1 MVSSFANYDQKRLS
15 SDAAKEML
23 LKNIHM
29 HSLNFISFIFLV
41 VFDIEIVLENAKTA
55 IQEQLELQLF
65 CHPT

>member
-41 VFDIEIVLENAKTA
+41 VFDIEIVLENAKIA
-55 IQEQLELQLF
+55 ILEQLELQLF

>member
-1 MVSSFANYDQKRLS
+1 MVSSFAKYDQKRLS
-15 SDAAKEML
+15 SDAAKERL

-29 HSLNFISFIFLV
+29 RSLNLLSFIFLV

>member
-1 MVSSFANYDQKRLS
+1 MVSSFAKYDQKMLS
-15 SDAAKEML
+15 SDAAKERL

-29 HSLNFISFIFLV
+29 HSLNLLSFIFLV
-41 VFDIEIVLENAKTA
+41 VFDIEIVLENAKIA